1 MRPFAFRVAQRQ
13 VLLRVFDIALGAII
27 AFFVSIRYAIAAAC
41 RNAGTPDAVADIV
54 ILNRTAVCRTAIA
67 AGRIAIVTSLVF
79 VQKLIAAFVW
89 LRFVYFGARTAGFA
103 AFIAFFNG
111 FAISGASVIADGIA
125 VVTNFAGFDDAITA
139 FSFPNYRFGGS
150 AARSRNTT

>member
-1 MRPFAFRVAQRQ
+1 MCPFAFRVAQRQ

-27 AFFVSIRYAIAAAC
+27 AFFVSIRYAIAAAR

-111 FAISGASVIADGIA
+111 FAIGGASVIANGIA
-125 VVTNFAGFDDAITA
+125 VITDFTSFDDAITT

-150 AARSRNTT
+150 VARSRNTT